1 MLAPSNACS
10 LSRCVWT
17 VDADKADATFE
28 SGVLT
33 LHLPKVPEVR
43 PKKIEVKAKGLIEG
57 KGS

>member
-1 MLAPSNACS
+1 M
-10 LSRCVWT
+10 
-17 VDADKADATFE
+17 DADKADATFE